1 MKVLVTGATGFI
13 GQHLTNRLLA
23 LGRRVRILTRDPSR
37 VPSHWLPHVEIV
49 VGDLLDAEAVGA
61 ATRGVSTVYHLA
73 GEVKEGRLLTAV
85 NVEGLEIIL
94 DASAKAG
101 VRTFCYFSSAGVY
114 GNPRP
119 GPVTEETPCDPLTE
133 YQQTKYVGEQLVR
146 GYSDAGKFRAIVVRP
161 TTVYGEGKNQSRN
174 FFFQWLGAIRGGR
187 FRFVGDEGVA
197 NFVYAGDLVEACLFL
212 VEHASKPH
220 EVCVVSDPVSMSEFV
235 GFAADFLQ
243 VARPRSTV
251 PVWLAY
257 AAAGIFQIMNRVW
270 NTSVP
275 LTITG
280 VRALSSR
287 HVFVPKRLREDYHF
301 SFPFGFQRGLEQTVQ
316 WYQGHYAV
324 ERKPAVQFKAEH
336 VPVAF
341 DQIQMNPQDSFFP
354 TELEPHR
361 LAKTTIV
368 NLIGRSGAAI
378 APAVI
383 AFLLGATHV
392 TDALFWVIGVVL
404 LFGGASSVG
413 IELLSVPLIQ
423 ERRVSGHRAVCNLVG
438 ALSTTM
444 VPWGLVTTVVFG
456 LISAL
461 LVLGMPVVHPS
472 VAEYTVGYL
481 LETIPII
488 FMMML
493 SGLWSGFLSGH
504 GAFMASGWAH
514 AVRWMVVI
522 GATLLLTKLAIL
534 PLLGCAFLA
543 GELARTGYLW
553 WKLKQEALWGGWG
566 ALLRSLPSVQAPYA
580 IFGFQVLAMLAINSN
595 FIIDKAMGSSLGP
608 GKLSLF
614 EYAFTLYLVPT
625 TIISSGLLPVLFSE
639 WSRVFYSAGGASQ
652 LLPLVRQAFWK
663 SVVWSLPFSL
673 AISVTASLLAT
684 QPFQVGKLSTHDVS
698 ETFLVIGCLGLGLP
712 GVLAG
717 LVAMRGLLVI
727 KEVKLFLA
735 VAISKCVMNA
745 SLNYVLMVPFGLA
758 GIALSTA
765 LTETIT
771 AASLYLLFR
780 YRVRYPASGKLATAE
795 ESGATVSST

>member
-1 MKVLVTGATGFI
+1 
-13 GQHLTNRLLA
+13 
-23 LGRRVRILTRDPSR
+23 
-37 VPSHWLPHVEIV
+37 
-49 VGDLLDAEAVGA
+49 
-61 ATRGVSTVYHLA
+61 
-73 GEVKEGRLLTAV
+73 
-85 NVEGLEIIL
+85 
-94 DASAKAG
+94 
-101 VRTFCYFSSAGVY
+101 
-114 GNPRP
+114 
-119 GPVTEETPCDPLTE
+119 
-133 YQQTKYVGEQLVR
+133 
-146 GYSDAGKFRAIVVRP
+146 
-161 TTVYGEGKNQSRN
+161 
-174 FFFQWLGAIRGGR
+174 
-187 FRFVGDEGVA
+187 
-197 NFVYAGDLVEACLFL
+197 
-212 VEHASKPH
+212 
-220 EVCVVSDPVSMSEFV
+220 
-235 GFAADFLQ
+235 
-243 VARPRSTV
+243 
-251 PVWLAY
+251 
-257 AAAGIFQIMNRVW
+257 
-270 NTSVP
+270 
-275 LTITG
+275 
-280 VRALSSR
+280 
-287 HVFVPKRLREDYHF
+287 
-301 SFPFGFQRGLEQTVQ
+301 
-316 WYQGHYAV
+316 
-324 ERKPAVQFKAEH
+324 
-336 VPVAF
+336 
-341 DQIQMNPQDSFFP
+341 
-354 TELEPHR
+354 
-361 LAKTTIV
+361 
-368 NLIGRSGAAI
+368 
-378 APAVI
+378 
-383 AFLLGATHV
+383 
-392 TDALFWVIGVVL
+392 
-404 LFGGASSVG
+404 
-413 IELLSVPLIQ
+413 
-423 ERRVSGHRAVCNLVG
+423 
-438 ALSTTM
+438 M

-461 LVLGMPVVHPS
+461 LVLGMPVVHLS
-472 VAEYTVGYL
+472 VAGYTVGYL

-522 GATLLLTKLAIL
+522 GATLLLTQLALL

-566 ALLRSLPSVQAPYA
+566 SVLRSLPSVRTPYA

-673 AISVTASLLAT
+673 AISVAASLLAT
-684 QPFQVGKLSTHDVS
+684 QPFQVGKLLAHDVS
-698 ETFLVIGCLGLGLP
+698 ETFWVIGCLSLGLP

-765 LTETIT
+765 LTETIA

-780 YRVRYPASGKLATAE
+780 YRVRYPALGKLATAE
-795 ESGATVSST
+795 ESGATVSSS